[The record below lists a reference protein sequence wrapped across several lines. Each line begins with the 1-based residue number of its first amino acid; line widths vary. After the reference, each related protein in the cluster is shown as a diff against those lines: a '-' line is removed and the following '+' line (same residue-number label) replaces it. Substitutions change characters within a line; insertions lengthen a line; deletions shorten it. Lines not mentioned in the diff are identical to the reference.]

1 MFTYGFFLGGLDP
14 FMSALSL
21 FYTWHAQFFRCLLW
35 FPVFQTLW
43 SCYLLLND
51 KFCEP
56 VPNWTPGS
64 VLANSRLPTHTLW
77 PFLDARFQKEN
88 APRPQGSS
96 KQRALAATSSGAC
109 SNSICKTNK
118 SHSKLRNLWTAATVV
133 TAVVIKISNSPPRV
147 SFPQASCVPAPNK
160 QINIDKHFMINKDKS
175 CQNIF
180 VHWGIC
186 AHSPR
191 ISGLVSSI
199 EAWTDWKYWSLVHL
213 AARIL
218 LLCHVMSI
226 KITSVLS

>member
-14 FMSALSL
+14 FMSVLSL

-64 VLANSRLPTHTLW
+64 VLANSRLLTHTLW

-118 SHSKLRNLWTAATVV
+118 SHSKLRNLWTAAVV
-133 TAVVIKISNSPPRV
+133 TAVIKISNSPPRAW
-147 SFPQASCVPAPNK
+147 FPQASCVPAPNK
-160 QINIDKHFMINKDKS
+160 QINIDKHFMIHKEKS
-175 CQNIF
+175 INAWSVWVIAKTSLFIEGF
-180 VHWGIC
+180 VPLLRESPVSFRALRLELTGSTGHWC
-186 AHSPR
+186 
-191 ISGLVSSI
+191 
-199 EAWTDWKYWSLVHL
+199 T
-213 AARIL
+213 L
-218 LLCHVMSI
+218 LQGFCCCV
-226 KITSVLS
+226 